1 MMRTRAALVTGGGRG
16 IGRAITLALAG
27 DGRSVAVADLLG
39 DEAHAVAGEITKEG
53 GSAVAVE
60 LDVTDPASVKGG
72 VEIAES
78 SLCAAWP
85 SPRRLRRR
93 LHSSPPSRP
102 ATSPAR
108 RCR

>member
-1 MMRTRAALVTGGGRG
+1 
-16 IGRAITLALAG
+16 
-27 DGRSVAVADLLG
+27 VADLLG

-78 SLCAAWP
+78 SPCVAQPEEVAAAVAFFA
-85 SPRRLRRR
+85 SEQAGYITGQTLSVSGG
-93 LHSSPPSRP
+93 LTM
-102 ATSPAR
+102 A
-108 RCR
+108 